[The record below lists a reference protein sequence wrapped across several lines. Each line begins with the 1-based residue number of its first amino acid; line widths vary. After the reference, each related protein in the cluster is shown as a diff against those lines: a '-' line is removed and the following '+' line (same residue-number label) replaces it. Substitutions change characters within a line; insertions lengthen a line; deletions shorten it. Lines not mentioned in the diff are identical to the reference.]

1 MIRDNILNIKKR
13 VELSCLKIE
22 REPADIKIIAVS
34 KGRTVY
40 DIEEAL
46 LCGIS
51 DIGENRVQEALVKY
65 RYFSTKTK
73 ANTQQVNWHMI
84 GHLQRNKV
92 KDAVRIFDLIHSV
105 DSLILAEEIDREAA
119 RINKIQKVL
128 IEIKTSPEK
137 TKFGLDPDNAAGVIR
152 EAVNFRNLSIE
163 GLMTIA
169 PLSDSIQN
177 SRPYFRMV
185 RQLRDKIKI
194 CKLPIL
200 SMGMSDD
207 FQIAIEEGANL
218 LRIGRAIFNS

>member
-1 MIRDNILNIKKR
+1 MIRDNILSIQESIR
-13 VELSCLKIE
+13 LSCLKIE

-40 DIEEAL
+40 DIEEVL

-51 DIGENRVQEALVKY
+51 DIGENKVQEALVKY

-73 ANTQQVNWHMI
+73 ANARQVKWHMI

-105 DSLILAEEIDREAA
+105 DSLILAEEINKEAEK
-119 RINKIQKVL
+119 INKIQKVL
-128 IEIKTSPEK
+128 VEIKTSPEK
-137 TKFGLDPDNAAGVIR
+137 TKFGLDPDSATGVIR
-152 EAVNFRNLSIE
+152 EAVNLRNLSVE

-169 PLSDSIQN
+169 PLSDSMQS
-177 SRPYFRMV
+177 SRHYFRMV
-185 RQLRDKIKI
+185 RQLRDKINI
-194 CKLPIL
+194 CKLPVL

-207 FQIAIEEGANL
+207 FQVAIEEGANL